1 MKNIF
6 INRPIFAISMAI
18 IMVLLGAIAIFNLAI
33 EQYPNISSPVV
44 EVTATYTGADA
55 ETVMSSVATPIAQSV
70 IGVSDMLYMQTTSA
84 NDGTMTMQVTFEIGT
99 DPDINTILTQ
109 SKLSSATATLP
120 EAVIEQGI
128 VTKKSNDNFLIVY
141 ALHSDSAIYD
151 GLFITNYA
159 VLNLQNEILKINGVS
174 DVNILGSG
182 DYAMRVWLDP
192 QKMAYYGVSYEQ
204 IESAIIAQGDI
215 YPVGSFGAEPL
226 VEGVSKRYTV
236 TLPPQIS
243 SPEEFAR
250 IVITTD
256 GSGAY
261 VRLEDVASL
270 TLGSELYDITSRYG
284 SDTTAIMMVYQSVG
298 SNAVEVGAEV
308 KSKMEQ
314 LSRRF
319 PEGLKCDTIVDST
332 TSINAGIEDIFR
344 TLIIALV
351 LVIIIIYLFL
361 QDWRATLIPL
371 IAIPVSLVGAFT
383 LFPVLDFSINVISLL
398 GLVLAIGLV
407 VDDAIVVV
415 EAVQV
420 NLAKGLKPKEAAIEA
435 MRSVTS
441 PIIATTLVLLA
452 VFIPI
457 SFVSGISGMLYKQFA
472 VTICFSV
479 LLSAINALTLSPAL
493 SVVLLRESKQR
504 ERGFLGAFNRWY
516 GRYSQSFSSH
526 VTTVV
531 RHVGRTS
538 LFVIVM
544 LIAIF
549 LLSRTIPVGFLPEED
564 EGYVMVVVE
573 LPVNTPLSETLAA
586 MGRVEEVVRQLPEV
600 SAAPYTAGF
609 NMLAGISQ
617 SNSAILFAQL
627 VDYSERKLSAEQIA
641 SKLNGMLY
649 VEVPEAMSFAFIP
662 PSIPGLGLA
671 SGVTFE
677 VQDLEGRGA
686 EYLFG
691 QTEQIMNS
699 LKGSRLA
706 AQVTTQY
713 EQGVPQRLID
723 IDVEHAMALGLDIE
737 QIYETLGVMLG
748 GGYISNFNRFGRLYQ
763 LYMEAAP
770 EFRRDESALESFTFT
785 NSSSES
791 IPLTAFAT
799 VRDTVGVSYV
809 SQFNLYRSIGLT
821 VTPASKVSSSQVMNY
836 VEGYS
841 RDSLPPDI
849 GIAWS
854 GVSYQQQREQSGG
867 YIYLIILLFV
877 FLVLAA
883 LYNSWGLPLAI
894 LFSVPIAVVGALT
907 ATIIM
912 HHFDAKYLNDIY
924 MQISLVMLIGLSAK
938 NAILV
943 VEYAHRNFFELKM
956 PLDEAAIEAARVRLR
971 PILMTAFAFILGVT
985 PLVFA
990 SGVYS
995 TARNI
1000 MGVALVGGML
1010 LSTLIGVYIYP
1021 ALFYI
1026 VGRVAK
1032 FKN

>member
-6 INRPIFAISMAI
+6 IDRPIFAISMALI
-18 IMVLLGAIAIFNLAI
+18 IVLLGAIAIVNLAI
-33 EQYPNISSPVV
+33 EQYPDITPPVV
-44 EVTATYTGADA
+44 EVSTTYTGADA
-55 ETVMSSVATPIAQSV
+55 ETVNSSVATPIAQSV
-70 IGVSDMLYMQTTSA
+70 MGVSNMLYMQTTSA

-109 SKLSSATATLP
+109 SKLSTATATLP

-128 VTKKSNDNFLIVY
+128 VTQKSNDNFLIVY
-141 ALHSDSAIYD
+141 ALHSDSSIYN

-159 VLNLQNEILKINGVS
+159 VLNLQNEILKIDGVS
-174 DVNILGSG
+174 EVTIMGSG
-182 DYAMRVWLDP
+182 EYAMRVWLDP
-192 QKMAYYGVSYEQ
+192 QKMGYYSVDYEQ
-204 IESAIIAQGDI
+204 VAAAITSQGEI

-226 VEGVSKRYTV
+226 DKSVSKRYTV
-236 TLPPQIS
+236 TLPPQLS
-243 SPEEFAR
+243 TPEEFSKIIISA
-250 IVITTD
+250 D
-256 GSGAY
+256 GNGDY
-261 VRLEDVASL
+261 IRLEDVATL

-284 SDTTAIMMVYQSVG
+284 SDPTAIMMVYQSVG

-308 KSKMEQ
+308 KSKMAQ
-314 LSRRF
+314 LEKRF
-319 PEGLKCDTIVDST
+319 PEGLRCDTIVDST
-332 TSINAGIEDIFR
+332 TSIKSGINDIFR

-351 LVIIIIYLFL
+351 LVIFIIYLFL
-361 QDWRATLIPL
+361 QSWRATLIPL
-371 IAIPVSLVGAFT
+371 IAIPVSLVGAFI
-383 LFPVLDFSINVISLL
+383 LFPILNFSINIISLL

-420 NLAKGLKPKEAAIEA
+420 NLAKGLERKKAVAEA
-435 MRSVTS
+435 MRSVTP

-457 SFVSGISGMLYKQFA
+457 SFMGGISGMLYKQFA

-479 LLSAINALTLSPAL
+479 LLSAINALSLSPAL
-493 SVVLLRESKQR
+493 SVVLLKEAKPKTK
-504 ERGFLGAFNRWY
+504 GLFGLFNRWY
-516 GRYSQSFSSH
+516 DRYSEGFSSH
-526 VTTVV
+526 VGAVV
-531 RHVGRTS
+531 RHVGRTAI
-538 LFVIVM
+538 LVGAM
-544 LIAIF
+544 LVAIF
-549 LLSRTIPVGFLPEED
+549 LLGRTVPQGFLPEED

-573 LPVNTPLSETLAA
+573 LPPNTPLSGTLAA
-586 MGRVEEVVRQLPEV
+586 MERVEGVIRQLPEV

-627 VDYSERKLSAEQIA
+627 VDYSDRKLSAEQIA
-641 SKLNGMLY
+641 AKLNEMLY

-662 PSIPGLGLA
+662 PAIPGLGLA

-686 EYLFG
+686 EYLFA
-691 QTEQIMNS
+691 QTEEVMNS
-699 LKGSRLA
+699 LKKSGLA

-723 IDVEHAMALGLDIE
+723 IDTDHATALGLDMSE
-737 QIYETLGVMLG
+737 VYGTLGTMLG
-748 GGYISNFNRFGRLYQ
+748 SSYVSNFNRFGRLYQ

-770 EFRRDESALESFTFT
+770 EFRRDESALENFTFT
-785 NSSSES
+785 NSSGAK
-791 IPLTAFAT
+791 IPLTAFAS

-821 VTPASKVSSSQVMNY
+821 VIPDSKISSAQVMDFI
-836 VEGYS
+836 EGY
-841 RDSLPPDI
+841 SLPPDI

-854 GVSYQQQREQSGG
+854 GVSYQQQQEQSGD
-867 YIYLIILLFV
+867 YIYIVVLLFV

-883 LYNSWGLPLAI
+883 LYNSWSLPLSI
-894 LFSVPIAVVGALT
+894 LFSVPIAVVGAL
-907 ATIIM
+907 AAIFIM
-912 HHFDAKYLNDIY
+912 HHFESKFLNDIY

-943 VEYAHRNFFELKM
+943 VEYAHRNFFEQKM
-956 PLDEAAIEAARVRLR
+956 ALDKAAIEAARVRLR
-971 PILMTAFAFILGVT
+971 PILMTAFAFILGVM

-1010 LSTLIGVYIYP
+1010 LSTLVGVYIYP

-1026 VGRVAK
+1026 VGRIAK